1 MSLKIKL
8 LLIQLKEELK
18 EQSRLKMLGQARHLQ
33 PQNQKNKCYVW
44 GK

>member
-1 MSLKIKL
+1 MSLKIKI

-18 EQSRLKMLGQARHLQ
+18 EQSRLKMLGQVHHLQ